1 MRNPPPGF
9 TDEFTRG
16 DKFIFFA
23 GIGWTILWFL
33 VGVTLLVL
41 EYTGVMTTTGWAE
54 FWFWYVI
61 AGAIIGAITTVIFFI
76 GGIKDMIQLYCD
88 LRAARRDNRDDGW
101 VDDHS

>member
-1 MRNPPPGF
+1 M
-9 TDEFTRG
+9 
-16 DKFIFFA
+16 
-23 GIGWTILWFL
+23 
-33 VGVTLLVL
+33 
-41 EYTGVMTTTGWAE
+41 
-54 FWFWYVI
+54 I